1 MDDVEEK
8 IRNLETK
15 VKNLSN
21 NLSSSCLQELL
32 SEIKIAESLTN
43 LFNNQ
48 EFRDRIEKI
57 KNDIQSKTSTSVYTA
72 SDRNLR
78 INNVNQ
84 GAEKILL
91 MNQFVNECV
100 FQQENSLD
108 LIEIESENALNSSNE
123 AYNQL
128 LSQKQ
133 YLERKHRFIRNIFI
147 LIVIFISLVI
157 IRIIT

>member
-32 SEIKIAESLTN
+32 SEIKIADSLTN

-57 KNDIQSKTSTSVYTA
+57 KNDIQSKTSTTVYTA
-72 SDRNLR
+72 SDRNMR

-100 FQQENSLD
+100 FQQENALD
-108 LIEIESENALNSSNE
+108 LIEIESESALNSSNE

-147 LIVIFISLVI
+147 LILIFISLVI
-157 IRIIT
+157 IRIIL